1 MTIKYR
7 YSNGS
12 AHSVTL
18 IEGAVDNDD
27 NDDDDGEEKEEEED
41 TDRDIEDEDDRH
53 HDGEE

>member
-7 YSNGS
+7 YSNVS

-27 NDDDDGEEKEEEED
+27 NDDDDGEEKEED